1 MVDSLKDFSVFF
13 LERFRV
19 SQENEIV
26 PFNIVQALVAPVFR
40 KELFFTLVWGF
51 PLFNSKKL
59 SLRVNPLLVFYLFFF
74 LDSFNVREALND
86 TVLFHHCWAISI
98 EPMRLI
104 HEFFWEKLRQAL
116 AFIWP
121 EVLVEPLEVCHQV
134 MEFSG
139 VDEFFS
145 ISFEA

>member
-1 MVDSLKDFSVFF
+1 
-13 LERFRV
+13 
-19 SQENEIV
+19 
-26 PFNIVQALVAPVFR
+26 
-40 KELFFTLVWGF
+40 
-51 PLFNSKKL
+51 
-59 SLRVNPLLVFYLFFF
+59 
-74 LDSFNVREALND
+74 
-86 TVLFHHCWAISI
+86 
-98 EPMRLI
+98 MRLI